1 MKTIIEVGANR
12 GQDTINFAQDP
23 NNLIYAFEPIGKLY
37 NKMLG
42 RFKDFPN
49 VHLFNNA
56 VDTEEGEAEFY
67 IANEKGASSLHKFVD
82 NLDDNWKE
90 RNFHVRSVIPV
101 KKIRLDNFIK
111 EKQISQIDY
120 LWIDAQGNDFKVL
133 QSLGTYINIV
143 KEGKCEATR
152 IAALYKDTINDV
164 DTIVNWLSE
173 RGFTCN
179 VVPLDNEADIH
190 FKKND

>member
-12 GQDTINFAQDP
+12 GQDTINFAQDS
-23 NNLIYAFEPIGKLY
+23 NNLVYAFEPIGKLY

-42 RFKDFPN
+42 RFKEYPN

-56 VDTEEGEAEFY
+56 IDIEEGDAEFH

-90 RNFHVRSVIPV
+90 RNFHVKNTIIV

-111 EKQISQIDY
+111 EKNISQVDY

-133 QSLGTYINIV
+133 QSLGEYISIV

-152 IAALYKDTINDV
+152 VAALYKDTINDV
-164 DTIVNWLSE
+164 DTIVSWLTE
-173 RGFTCN
+173 KGFSCN

-190 FKKND
+190 FKKNE